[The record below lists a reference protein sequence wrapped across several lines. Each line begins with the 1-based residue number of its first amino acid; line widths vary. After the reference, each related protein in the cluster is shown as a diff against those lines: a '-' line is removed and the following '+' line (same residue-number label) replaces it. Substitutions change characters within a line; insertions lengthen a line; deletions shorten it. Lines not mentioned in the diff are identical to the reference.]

1 MTLFD
6 ANGLEIQQPDIHDP
20 QGVSEVDAQLLACM
34 AAEIL
39 ALNEEGE
46 PMVIAL
52 QPLSAVQ
59 LAGLIQLALR
69 HDGVTD
75 TLREIAT
82 RFVDSVREYFAES
95 PATLE
100 VLRRGDDPSH
110 DAVSGGA

>member
-1 MTLFD
+1 MPLFD
-6 ANGLEIQQPDIHDP
+6 QYGREIQQPDIHDP
-20 QGVSEVDAQLLACM
+20 QGVSKVDAELLACM

-39 ALNEEGE
+39 TLNAEGE

-69 HDGVTD
+69 HDGLTPV
-75 TLREIAT
+75 LREIAT
-82 RFVDSVREYFAES
+82 TFVDSVREYFAES

-100 VLRRGDDPSH
+100 VLRRGDDPSQ
-110 DAVSGGA
+110 DLGR